1 MEEEYDRAEDTK
13 EWKATLL
20 LTPRRPQL
28 HQHVTRLFC
37 VWRQYAKNNLGV
49 TNRATERV
57 LRKFTTAERV
67 WLRRRAA
74 NVVFLDVKCRAEE
87 IYKRVTQVLIF
98 VSVAYEDPG
107 YNFFISSSPYQLMF
121 CLGTE
126 SVSQNFCAS

>member
-1 MEEEYDRAEDTK
+1 MTLFPICQLKKVQITDGRRYVGPFRPLGK
-13 EWKATLL
+13 KWKTALL

-67 WLRRRAA
+67 RLRRRAA

-87 IYKRVTQVLIF
+87 IDKRVTQVLIF
-98 VSVAYEDPG
+98 VSVAYENPG
-107 YNFFISSSPYQLMF
+107 I
-121 CLGTE
+121 
-126 SVSQNFCAS
+126 